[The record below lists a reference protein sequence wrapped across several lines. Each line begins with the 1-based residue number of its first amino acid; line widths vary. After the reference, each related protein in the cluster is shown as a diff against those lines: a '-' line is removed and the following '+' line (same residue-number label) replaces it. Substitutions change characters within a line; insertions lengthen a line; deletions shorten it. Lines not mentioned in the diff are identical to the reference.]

1 MATKA
6 DGIFKQYKAKIIG
19 SIIALVIA
27 GTIPGSI
34 YMHNAW
40 GDDRYVQKAEDLR
53 GQIQAIDNA
62 LFEVNQEISF
72 SETEKDKRKY
82 IARKAYYENLKDAL
96 KEELKSKT

>member
-6 DGIFKQYKAKIIG
+6 GGFFKQYKAKIVG
-19 SIIALVIA
+19 SIIALAIA

-40 GDDRYVQKAEDLR
+40 GDDRYVQKVEDLR
-53 GQIQAIDNA
+53 GQIQAIDNS

-72 SETEKDKRKY
+72 AETEKDKRKY